1 MYILEESDWPI
12 SILMSS
18 ESNDQ
23 PRPEPDPSGNAAE
36 AAQSAPPPPSPA
48 PVILVVEDDNLTR
61 KAVGRKL
68 QAAGYEVVMVPSAA
82 DALIVAQRMEFQV
95 LVLDLH
101 LPDVTDPF
109 NGIYEGFA
117 MLDWLHRQVGDFKF
131 RIVVHTSQR
140 SVNVLRR
147 ADEHGVFAV
156 CNKRRD
162 FANLLQSVA
171 QAIDSLKVNTST
183 AA

>member
-1 MYILEESDWPI
+1 
-12 SILMSS
+12 
-18 ESNDQ
+18 
-23 PRPEPDPSGNAAE
+23 
-36 AAQSAPPPPSPA
+36 
-48 PVILVVEDDNLTR
+48 VLVVEDDNITR

-95 LVLDLH
+95 LVLDLQ
-101 LPDVTDPF
+101 LPDPTDPF

-117 MLDWLHRQVGDFKF
+117 MLEWLHRQIGDFKF
-131 RIVVHTSQR
+131 RIVVHTSQN
-140 SVNVLRR
+140 SMHILQK

-171 QAIDSLKVNTST
+171 QAVESLPPK